1 MERLTQRDLRAL
13 LQCLRDLYAQL
24 DLEGFT
30 TRLLSALPRV
40 VPAEIISYNEINPKS
55 EGFRA
60 ITAQVPAEII
70 SYNELNPPRQQDT
83 LLVWEPADLLTPEHR
98 RIFAQY
104 MHEHPLINHCQQTR
118 DGRAIK
124 ISDLLPPSQYHR
136 LALYHEFFRRLGV
149 EDQMVICLPSP
160 PPLMVG
166 IAFNRT
172 RPDFRERERLLLNLL
187 RPHLV
192 QAYHNAEALTQMEQE
207 LARLR
212 QVEEA
217 SDRGVILLTRE
228 GRVRWMTGR
237 ARRQLADY
245 FGRLPRSAHRLPEP
259 LERWVQEQRALLAQE
274 AEVPPPREPLVVER
288 EGRRL
293 VVRLVAGRPEEPP
306 LLLLEEEPTAFS
318 AASLESL
325 GLSRREAEV
334 LFWVAQGKTNPEVAL
349 ILGVSPRTVQTHLER
364 VYQKLGVETR
374 MAATLQALE
383 ALKLLRR

>member
-13 LQCLRDLYAQL
+13 LQCLRGLYAQL
-24 DLEGFT
+24 DMEGFT
-30 TRLLSALPRV
+30 TQIFSTLPKII
-40 VPAEIISYNEINPKS
+40 PSEITSYNEFNPRR
-55 EGFRA
+55 GRA
-60 ITAQVPAEII
+60 HTV
-70 SYNELNPPRQQDT
+70 
-83 LLVWEPADLLTPEHR
+83 VEPADALSFPDAMQIFEHH
-98 RIFAQY
+98 
-104 MHEHPLINHCQQTR
+104 MHEHPLINHCQRTR

-136 LALYHEFFRRLGV
+136 LGLYQEFFRRLGV

-160 PPLMVG
+160 PPLVVG
-166 IAFNRT
+166 ISFNRT

-192 QAYHNAEALTQMEQE
+192 QAYHNAGALTQIEQE

-212 QVEEA
+212 QAAEA
-217 SDRGVILLTRE
+217 ADRGVILLTRE

-245 FGRLPRSAHRLPEP
+245 FGRLPRSAHHLPEP

-293 VVRLVAGRPEEPP
+293 VVRLLAGRPEEPP
-306 LLLLEEEPTAFS
+306 LLLLEEERTAFS

-325 GLSRREAEV
+325 GLGRREAEV